1 MSGDKEF
8 EFGLADGR
16 RIVGVIERPQATPR
30 GWAIVAHCFSCG
42 QDGLA
47 AVRLSRA
54 LARSGVGVLRFDF
67 AGAGD
72 RDAQVADAS
81 FAADVQDLIA
91 ASGAMEAA
99 GMTPNLLVGHSLG
112 GLAVLAAAE
121 HLPQVRAIATIG
133 APADAA
139 HVLTHVSEEDLKRIE
154 SEGEAEVTLGGRP
167 YRIGQSFVDD
177 VRTRSPLDAV
187 SRLKRALLVM
197 HAPLDE
203 VVSIDNASAIFVAAR
218 HPKSFISLDDADH
231 LLTRQTDADYVA
243 GVIACWASRYLPA
256 LEPDLTGDEGNLAGV
271 LVEET
276 GGGAYQARVR
286 VGAHTFLAD
295 EPASLGGLGSGPS
308 PFELV
313 SAGLGACSVM
323 TMRMYAERKG
333 WPLERATVRVVHA
346 KRRDQTPADVFK
358 RAITLEGPL
367 DEAQRARL
375 LEMADRCP
383 VDLMLVRG
391 AEVETELLPAA

>member
-1 MSGDKEF
+1 MKRQGDF
-8 EFGLADGR
+8 EFTLEDGR
-16 RIVGVIERPQATPR
+16 TVSGLIEQPQATPR
-30 GWAIVAHCFSCG
+30 GWALVAHCFTCG

-47 AVRLSRA
+47 AARLSRA

-72 RDAQVADAS
+72 RADEAGAAS

-91 ASGAMEAA
+91 ASAAMEAA

-121 HLPQVRAIATIG
+121 QLPQVRAIATVG

-139 HVLTHVSEEDLKRIE
+139 HVLTHLARDDLERIE
-154 SEGEAEVTLGGRP
+154 AEGETVADLGGRP
-167 YRIGQSFVDD
+167 YRITRAFVED
-177 VRTRSPLDAV
+177 VRTQSTRDAIA
-187 SRLKRALLVM
+187 RLRRHLLVM
-197 HAPLDE
+197 HAPRDE
-203 VVSIDNASAIFVAAR
+203 VVSIDNASAIFVAAK
-218 HPKSFISLDDADH
+218 HPKSFVSLDDADH
-231 LLTRQTDADYVA
+231 LLSRQADADYAA

-256 LEPDLTGDEGNLAGV
+256 LEPDLTGDEGHADGV

-286 VGAHTFLAD
+286 IGPHVFLAD
-295 EPASLGGLGSGPS
+295 EPESLGGLGSGPS

-323 TMRMYAERKG
+323 TMRMYAARKG
-333 WPLERATVRVVHA
+333 WPLERAAVRVVHS
-346 KRRDQTPADVFK
+346 KRKDQTPADVFRRVISIK
-358 RAITLEGPL
+358 GPL
-367 DEAQRARL
+367 DETQSTRL

-383 VDLMLVRG
+383 VDLTLVRG
-391 AEVETELLPAA
+391 SEVETELLPPD